1 MDPVPL
7 IVTALAAGAELGLK
21 DAARPQDADA
31 YTRLKALVQ
40 RKLAGCGD
48 AEQLMIRYE
57 QEPQVWDRPLA
68 RELNQA
74 GAGDD
79 GVLVAAAEAVM
90 RLVDAA
96 GVAAGKY
103 SVEISNA
110 GNVQVGDNNLQVI
123 FQRYANQEPVIQN
136 PASAAGKI
144 VIGPPQRAAPAFQP
158 REDLLAGLAA
168 SGPDVPVVRA
178 MTGMHGVGK
187 TQLAAAYAR
196 RCIDAGW
203 RLVAW
208 VSAQDNAQV
217 LSGLAEVAAAMG
229 ITAPDAES
237 QAQAVRRRLEVDGD
251 QCLVV
256 FDNVTDLDRLKEVLP
271 TAGRCQVVITSN
283 EVEAAWLGLQIAVDV
298 FNDAEALSFL
308 EQRTGRHD
316 NAGAT
321 ELAEQVGYLPLA
333 LAQAAA
339 VIAKQGLDYP
349 TFLARLDK
357 TPVADYLK
365 RVIVDPY
372 PVGVA
377 GAIVLALDT
386 AADADE
392 TGLSCGLMR
401 LIALLSVEGVP
412 RTLLHAAGQLGILGQ
427 ASSQTAAGP
436 EAVDQALG
444 QLAGA
449 SLLTFDGSGSVVS
462 GHLLT
467 MRVLLERAAGARDGS
482 VAVLGAGAVR
492 LLNEATR
499 SLSSPGT
506 NRAAT
511 RDAAKQILGMH
522 EHLIGFV
529 GPHDTALIM
538 DLLLLRGWAIE
549 RMSQFGDSF
558 SVVVEKA
565 PRLVDD
571 CEQMLGPDH
580 PETLRARNSLAYGY
594 VEAGDLNR
602 AIPLY
607 ERTAADRERVLGT
620 DHRDTLSSQNNLVYA
635 YHMDGRWAEVI
646 PLYEQCVADCV
657 RVLGPGDRETLTAQ
671 TNLAAAYEDVGRLA
685 EAIALNEQILAG
697 RTSVLGPD
705 HQDTLGSRNNL
716 AHGYRKARRLDDAI
730 SMSEQLP
737 SDCERVLGP
746 GHWQTHGAR
755 NALATAYQA
764 AGRLDE
770 AIPMFEQSLNGFEQA
785 LGPDHPHSQHI
796 RNNLAGAYRA
806 AGRLPEAILLYQR
819 ALVIREQVLGDTH
832 PDTLTTFSDLGLAY
846 LAAGQPTEAIPLLE
860 RALAGRKQVLGD
872 DHADTRKSL
881 SDLTLAYEIAR
892 RTSPS
897 GRNA

>member
-1 MDPVPL
+1 
-7 IVTALAAGAELGLK
+7 
-21 DAARPQDADA
+21 
-31 YTRLKALVQ
+31 
-40 RKLAGCGD
+40 
-48 AEQLMIRYE
+48 
-57 QEPQVWDRPLA
+57 
-68 RELNQA
+68 
-74 GAGDD
+74 
-79 GVLVAAAEAVM
+79 
-90 RLVDAA
+90 
-96 GVAAGKY
+96 
-103 SVEISNA
+103 
-110 GNVQVGDNNLQVI
+110 
-123 FQRYANQEPVIQN
+123 
-136 PASAAGKI
+136 
-144 VIGPPQRAAPAFQP
+144 
-158 REDLLAGLAA
+158 
-168 SGPDVPVVRA
+168 
-178 MTGMHGVGK
+178 
-187 TQLAAAYAR
+187 
-196 RCIDAGW
+196 
-203 RLVAW
+203 
-208 VSAQDNAQV
+208 
-217 LSGLAEVAAAMG
+217 MG

-237 QAQAVRRRLEVDGD
+237 LAQAVRRRLEMDGD

-308 EQRTGRHD
+308 DERTGRHD
-316 NAGAT
+316 HAGAT

-372 PVGVA
+372 PTGVA

-392 TGLSCGLMR
+392 TGLSRGLIS

-412 RTLLHAAGQLGILGQ
+412 RTLLHAAGQLDILGQ
-427 ASSQTAAGP
+427 AGSQTPAGP

-449 SLLTFDGSGSVVS
+449 SLLTFNSSGSVVS

-467 MRVLLERAAGARDGS
+467 MRVVLERAAAARDGS
-482 VAVLGAGAVR
+482 ITLLGAGAVR
-492 LLNEATR
+492 LLNEITR
-499 SLSSPGT
+499 SLSSPGK

-511 RDAAKQILGMH
+511 RDAAKQILDLH

-529 GPHDTALIM
+529 GPHDTALIT

-571 CEQMLGPDH
+571 CERMLGPDN

-607 ERTAADRERVLGT
+607 ERTAADRERVLGA

-657 RVLGPGDRETLTAQ
+657 RVLGPDDQETLTAE
-671 TNLAAAYEDVGRLA
+671 TNLAAAYEDVGRLT

-755 NALATAYQA
+755 NTLATAYQA

-785 LGPDHPHSQHI
+785 LGPDHPHSQHV

-819 ALVIREQVLGDTH
+819 ALAIREQVLGDTH
-832 PDTLTTFSDLGLAY
+832 PDTLTTCSDLGLAY

-860 RALAGRKQVLGD
+860 RTLAGRKQVLGD

-892 RTSPS
+892 HTSPS
-897 GRNA
+897 GQNAIESSPGV